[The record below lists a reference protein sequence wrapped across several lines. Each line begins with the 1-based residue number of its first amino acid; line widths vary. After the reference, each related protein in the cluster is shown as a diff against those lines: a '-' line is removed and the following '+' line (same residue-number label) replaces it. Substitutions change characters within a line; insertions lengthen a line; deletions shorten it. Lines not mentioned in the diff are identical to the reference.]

1 MSDNGTLSP
10 IPDDSNSSE
19 STDSTAATHCASF
32 WPTAVAAHADAALEL
47 LAELNIPDQ
56 SIAYDNTQAVNT
68 IRTNADAACADD
80 LRTTQHHVHHAYAHA
95 EQSQELAVRVAAL
108 DAAAAWRL
116 AQYVYE
122 AQAAVAAAVAEVEQ
136 RLGSMQQHARQQ
148 EAASAFEFRFL
159 HGATEG
165 ARQHTE
171 DRVHSMHAELQE
183 QLEQHIDRVARS
195 SVASFELN
203 KKHERQIQDLTLAL
217 ADLQDKY
224 EALNA
229 RNKPAARKWSL
240 FSTADANAFA
250 SITP

>member
-1 MSDNGTLSP
+1 MSDNDTLSP
-10 IPDDSNSSE
+10 IPDDSHSSE

-56 SIAYDNTQAVNT
+56 SIAYDNTHAVNT

-80 LRTTQHHVHHAYAHA
+80 LRNTQQHVHQAYAHA
-95 EQSQELAVRVAAL
+95 EQSPELATRVAAL

-183 QLEQHIDRVARS
+183 QLEQHIERAARA
-195 SVASFELN
+195 SVASFDLN
-203 KKHERQIQDLTLAL
+203 KKHELQLQDLTLAL

-224 EALNA
+224 EAINA

-240 FSTADANAFA
+240 FSNADANAFA